1 MEIRRFYGRDFE
13 ATSKIVGDTWYAEQ
27 GSHSYWFGADE
38 LCTHLMKSDYGL
50 VALEDDEVVGVLLLG
65 SWREGDHDSQ
75 MQAVW
80 RQQRT
85 NIRVMMRAL
94 DIVDNEG
101 MALVEEEDRLVDEAA
116 ATLGTEGVATM
127 PLLIVAPAA
136 RGHGVA
142 KKLLREGLAWME
154 SHGARELRLAT
165 SDDCDWNIYDRWG
178 MRRVKTSEHPAGSGY
193 GVYVYQGKPDLDT
206 VHEDCDR
213 KDKGM
218 SDKTTFDVSSMS
230 WTREPAQWE
239 VTDAGLSITTEPG
252 TDLWQRTYYH
262 FRNDN
267 APALQLETDEKF
279 FSFVVRT
286 DFSGAHHRFDQCG
299 VVIYLDSENWIKG
312 SVEYEDG
319 VIQHL
324 GSVVTNHGWSDWAT
338 TEIPADTRQM
348 WYRLSRREDD
358 YRIDCSADGKAWHQM
373 RVCHLHEGAGTIR
386 VGVYACSPEDS
397 SFTAHFTDLQMGPC
411 AWQAHDGQQPDEE

>member
-27 GSHSYWFGADE
+27 GPHSYWFGADE

-94 DIVDNEG
+94 GISDNAG
-101 MALVEEEDRLVDEAA
+101 MALVEEENPLVDEAA
-116 ATLGTEGVATM
+116 ATLGTDGVATM

-136 RGHGVA
+136 RGRGVA

-165 SDDCDWNIYDRWG
+165 SDDCDWKIYDRWG
-178 MRRVKTSEHPAGSGY
+178 MRRVKTSEYPAGSGY

-267 APALQLETDEKF
+267 APALQLETDEKY